1 MYVPTS
7 LVVQTVKCLSTMR
20 ETWVLSLG
28 WEDSMEKEMAT
39 HFSTS
44 CLENPMDGGA
54 WCRLLSMASQKS
66 QARLS
71 DFTFT
76 LSQKETLNQLAVTP
90 SLSCPVATT
99 HLLSVL

>member
-1 MYVPTS
+1 MVGAFNPFTFKVIIDMYVPTS

-54 WCRLLSMASQKS
+54 WCRLPSMGS
-66 QARLS
+66 
-71 DFTFT
+71 
-76 LSQKETLNQLAVTP
+76 
-90 SLSCPVATT
+90 
-99 HLLSVL
+99 